1 MNHPNN
7 IDQVQQ
13 QQSAQLAQLFVADE
27 QKRKQQKGSGK
38 NILENFVPYGW
49 LVQEHYDLLE
59 TLFGKIIQSGN
70 LIPTTTLPSIIQAFK
85 IQTSFWKDGTFVAKK
100 DIISA
105 IESLKHTQNKEDLAL
120 KEKEK
125 NDQSR
130 HEQEEIRHKSFQQH
144 GEQQQHENQNQH
156 HRQQEHDDSLRNY
169 WREIHMTANQARMN
183 ITNKNS
189 DDFDMLKHYLQE
201 QDHIIKQYEEQA
213 RIISHINDEKSHRKH
228 G

>member
-1 MNHPNN
+1 MNHPNS
-7 IDQVQQ
+7 IDQIQQ
-13 QQSAQLAQLFVADE
+13 QQSAQLSQLFIADE

-38 NILENFVPYGW
+38 TILENFVPYGW
-49 LVQEHYDLLE
+49 LIQEHYDLLE

-70 LIPTTTLPSIIQAFK
+70 LIQLTSLPSIVQSFK
-85 IQTSFWKDGTFVAKK
+85 MQTSFWKDGTFVAKK
-100 DIISA
+100 DILSA
-105 IESLKHTQNKEDLAL
+105 IESLKQTQNKEDLSL

-125 NDQSR
+125 NDQLK

-144 GEQQQHENQNQH
+144 NEQHQENQNHQ
-156 HRQQEHDDSLRNY
+156 HRQQDDDSLRNY
-169 WREIHMTANQARMN
+169 WREIHMMANQARMN

-213 RIISHINDEKSHRKH
+213 RIISHINDEKAHRKH
-228 G
+228 R